1 MDPVLSKLLA
11 ALREALPDCL
21 AIYRFGSWGTA
32 DQRPESDIDLAVLP
46 GAPLPPVQRWELS
59 QKLAVIAGRD
69 VDLVDLRAAST
80 VLCLQV
86 VAHGTRLYGPDEAE
100 VEKFED
106 TVFAS
111 YARLNEERRDI
122 LDDIRHRGNVH
133 GP

>member
-11 ALREALPDCL
+11 ALREALPECL

-32 DQRPESDIDLAVLP
+32 DQRPDSDIDLAVLP
-46 GAPLPPVQRWELS
+46 GAPLPPVQRWELA
-59 QKLAVIAGRD
+59 QKLAVITGRD
-69 VDLVDLRAAST
+69 VDLIDLLAAST
-80 VLCLQV
+80 ELCLQV
-86 VAHGTRLYGPDEAE
+86 VAHGTRLYCPDEAE

-106 TVFAS
+106 TVFAG